1 MKEPMIT
8 SDDLV
13 DFDLDAYPIW
23 TCTNRLRWKIIEFPD
38 MVKLQQLW
46 ECSNGSMEWRNVEYV
61 S

>member
-1 MKEPMIT
+1 MIT

-46 ECSNGSMEWRNVEYV
+46 ECNNGNTEWRNVEYV
-61 S
+61 D

>member
-46 ECSNGSMEWRNVEYV
+46 ECSNGDTEWRNVEYV
-61 S
+61 D